1 MSRCIRERWPR
12 TGAITADET
21 GRQGRR
27 TPKWCRPRGHSGA
40 EGMWCRRDAGRRSD
54 RTSRGARRSR
64 PDRLCTRRA
73 RGTMEP
79 FFAPECVNSVVHQ
92 HDSWITVIIHQ
103 MRKRREGAIGGRSTP
118 GDGMSSRRRMRIVRV
133 IYCAMCT
140 RRRHGVA
147 ATRCISAL
155 RTTAV
160 CMSRWST
167 PMNVRRNACRSG
179 RRLDPVQAPPGR
191 VGPHGIRS
199 QAGDEPGANRGRM
212 TCGAT
217 SHRSQVDPQGLR
229 TPRGPATPA
238 RRRPDSGRV
247 NIM

>member
-79 FFAPECVNSVVHQ
+79 FFAPECVNAVVHQ

-167 PMNVRRNACRSG
+167 PMNVRRNAYRIGPAARSG
-179 RRLDPVQAPPGR
+179 TGAAGSSRAAWDPKPGR
-191 VGPHGIRS
+191 RR
-199 QAGDEPGANRGRM
+199 AGGR
-212 TCGAT
+212 TEAG
-217 SHRSQVDPQGLR
+217 
-229 TPRGPATPA
+229 
-238 RRRPDSGRV
+238 
-247 NIM
+247 